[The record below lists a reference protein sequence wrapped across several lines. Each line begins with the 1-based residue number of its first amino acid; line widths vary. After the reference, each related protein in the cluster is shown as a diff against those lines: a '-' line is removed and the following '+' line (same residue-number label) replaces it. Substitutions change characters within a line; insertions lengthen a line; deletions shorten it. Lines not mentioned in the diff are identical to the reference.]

1 MCFVGN
7 LIVSMTPNIRLAEP
21 DRDAADIA
29 AIYAPNVTHGTAS
42 FEEVPPGAAEMAG
55 RVAGLGARYP
65 WLVAERGGAVAGYA
79 YGAPF
84 NDRAAY
90 RWAAN
95 VTVYVHPDHVRR
107 GVARGLYTALFAL
120 MRAQGFW
127 QLGAGITGDN
137 APSVTLHE
145 GFGFRRAA
153 RYPDVGFKF
162 GRWIEVGWWWL
173 PLRTPAHPGEAPT
186 ESLLVSA
193 LRGRPEF
200 PAALASGAA
209 LLR

>member
-1 MCFVGN
+1 
-7 LIVSMTPNIRLAEP
+7 MTSRFRLAEP
-21 DRDAADIA
+21 DRDAAAVA
-29 AIYAPNVTHGTAS
+29 AIYAPHVTHGTAS
-42 FEEVPPGAAEMAG
+42 FEEIAPDATEMAG
-55 RVAGLGARYP
+55 RIATLSARYP
-65 WLVAERGGAVAGYA
+65 WLVAERGGALAGYA
-79 YGAPF
+79 YGSPF

-95 VTVYVHPDHVRR
+95 VTVYVHPDHVRQ

-120 MRAQGFW
+120 LKIQGLW

-137 APSVTLHE
+137 APSITLHE
-145 GFGFRRAA
+145 GFGFRRVA

-173 PLRTPAHPGEAPT
+173 PLRTPAHSGETPAEP
-186 ESLLVSA
+186 LAVSA

-200 PAALASGAA
+200 PAALAAGAA